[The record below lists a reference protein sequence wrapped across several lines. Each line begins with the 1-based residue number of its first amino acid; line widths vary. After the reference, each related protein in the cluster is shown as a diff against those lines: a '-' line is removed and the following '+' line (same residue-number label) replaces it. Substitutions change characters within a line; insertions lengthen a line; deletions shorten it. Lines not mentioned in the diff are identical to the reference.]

1 MLYDLLK
8 EPGTRDCRW
17 LFPCLTDLKW
27 DMTSDEGIGVSGEMK
42 RLIDMA
48 ERRHESDSCN
58 SLRVLEID
66 LVSYAQKV
74 ENAVHLQAAHFYGLD
89 VIVHIDSQD

>member
-1 MLYDLLK
+1 
-8 EPGTRDCRW
+8 
-17 LFPCLTDLKW
+17 
-27 DMTSDEGIGVSGEMK
+27 MTSDEGIGVSGEMK

>member
-1 MLYDLLK
+1 MLK

-27 DMTSDEGIGVSGEMK
+27 DMTGDKGIGVSGEIK
-42 RLIDMA
+42 RLIDIT

-58 SLRVLEID
+58 SLRVLQID
-66 LVSYAQKV
+66 LASYAQKV

-89 VIVHIDSQD
+89 VIVYIDSQD